1 MTRTCTD
8 QCRCCLLV
16 ERQRGCIPIASLR
29 PALNRL
35 SVLSIPIISCI
46 QYPGMYN
53 RGWGGGG
60 GGVTGDVGSV
70 ANS

>member
-1 MTRTCTD
+1 MMYTCTD

-16 ERQRGCIPIASLR
+16 KRQRGCIPIASLR

-46 QYPGMYN
+46 QYPGMD
-53 RGWGGGG
+53 GKGGGG
-60 GGVTGDVGSV
+60 GFTGDVGSV